1 MSIATHDR
9 PTFAMPEARAQTAA
23 EPVSPLFR
31 PSVTV
36 LARIGES
43 PAELRL
49 RLFRAMERL
58 AVVVDAGG
66 HVPARWMLRLERRGG
81 ATAMPLPAAAIGG
94 DPAAFA
100 RRLPEAALRGVERVV
115 LNVSI
120 RTGMRSY
127 PALEASAVA

>member
-1 MSIATHDR
+1 MSVATPIRPTIATSAFR
-9 PTFAMPEARAQTAA
+9 APTASKPAA
-23 EPVSPLFR
+23 PVFR

-36 LARIGES
+36 LARPGES
-43 PAELRL
+43 PVELRR

-94 DPAAFA
+94 DSTAFA
-100 RRLPEAALRGVERVV
+100 RRLPDAALRDVERVV

-120 RTGMRSY
+120 RSGMRSY
-127 PALEASAVA
+127 PVRVASAVA